1 MQPPDLRFDYT
12 AQNGTRVTIRPIR
25 PEDREIERTFVE
37 SLSDN
42 SRFLR
47 FFSAMKKLSPTLL
60 DRLINVDFPA
70 EMALIATID
79 TEGSE
84 REIGVAR
91 YAPTETE
98 DHAEFA
104 IVVSD
109 EWHGQGIGRELLRHL
124 FRIAGDAGI
133 RRIEGSVLATNTNML
148 RFCRG
153 LGFVTRIDDEDASLV
168 RVSRDVLDGP
178 RLLDLADG

>member
-1 MQPPDLRFDYT
+1 MQPPNLRFEFT
-12 AQNGTRVTIRPIR
+12 AENGTPITIRPIR

-70 EMALIATID
+70 EMALIATI
-79 TEGSE
+79 TAEGAE
-84 REIGVAR
+84 QEIGVAR
-91 YAPTETE
+91 YAPSESGGN
-98 DHAEFA
+98 AEFA
-104 IVVSD
+104 IVVAD

-124 FRIAGDAGI
+124 FDIASGAGI
-133 RRIEGSVLATNTNML
+133 RRIEGSVLASNSNML
-148 RFCRG
+148 RFCSG
-153 LGFVTRIDDEDASLV
+153 LGFSSRIDQHDPSLV
-168 RVSRDVLDGP
+168 RVVRDL
-178 RLLDLADG
+178 